1 MWVTV
6 PFASSID
13 TPPVHDFVQRAIAD
27 AGAPV
32 PVSHYAFQHHNAL
45 KCIKDALE
53 KAGSPDREALVDG
66 LAGLEFG
73 PYKGALT
80 IGGEDHHGQLP
91 PRLHERRVRK
101 ESDSTVRCWWN
112 MTKTRTN
119 K

>member
-13 TPPVHDFVQRAIAD
+13 TPAVHDFVQRAIAP

-32 PVSHYAFQHHNAL
+32 PVSHYAFTHHNAL

-66 LAGLEFG
+66 LEGLKFG
-73 PYKGALT
+73 TSTAPLTNGAADPHVT
-80 IGGEDHHGQLP
+80 LP
-91 PRLHERRVRK
+91 MLDRK
-101 ESDSTVRCWWN
+101 SKRPKSSHQ
-112 MTKTRTN
+112 
-119 K
+119 